1 MRRINM
7 ISLSLLYEPYIIKPF
22 VPVCVWCVCGC
33 VCVCN
38 SVTSLIPYV
47 SDVTGHNVRLMLV
60 YAVNLSSSL
69 LYAAFPCL
77 SEDFELFRPALY
89 CQK

>member
-7 ISLSLLYEPYIIKPF
+7 ISLSLLYEPYIIKSF
-22 VPVCVWCVCGC
+22 VRVCLCVCVC

-69 LYAAFPCL
+69 LFAAFPCL
-77 SEDFELFRPALY
+77 SEDFELFRTALY
-89 CQK
+89 CQN

>member
-1 MRRINM
+1 M
-7 ISLSLLYEPYIIKPF
+7 ISLSLLYESYIIKSF
-22 VPVCVWCVCGC
+22 LLVRMCVCVCE
-33 VCVCN
+33 CVCN
-38 SVTSLIPYV
+38 SVTALMPYV

-60 YAVNLSSSL
+60 YVVNLSSSL